1 MFLIHFIS
9 FPSLILSNVA
19 SIFTLPSALCSFIF
33 THFHCQ
39 QSSFQSFRILRK
51 YFCRLRKTPNF
62 WGAYVL
68 YSCTWN
74 REKRLRKLWEKE
86 VFSHRIEFIVL
97 LALIHTLNPW
107 QKTRTQKHNENI
119 LNIIRTR
126 VLSKDFAEIL
136 NVCTASFNS
145 FAKKWEWGVF
155 FFAVDFC
162 LYEFFGSVALP
173 LHSLMSLL
181 RICIHN
187 LHSISLS
194 RKCISL
200 PWIIYFFVYKREHFS
215 KSTIEKCF

>member
-1 MFLIHFIS
+1 MCAISNPNRLYLVRLLTHSICIFTVCFWFIS
-9 FPSLILSNVA
+9 FPSLILPNVA

-33 THFHCQ
+33 THSHCQ

-62 WGAYVL
+62 WCAYVL

-107 QKTRTQKHNENI
+107 QKTRTQKHNVYI

-162 LYEFFGSVALP
+162 LYEFFGSGGASASFFNLFVANM
-173 LHSLMSLL
+173 HS
-181 RICIHN
+181 
-187 LHSISLS
+187 
-194 RKCISL
+194 
-200 PWIIYFFVYKREHFS
+200 
-215 KSTIEKCF
+215 